1 MPERPLGP
9 ELPGASAW
17 FRRYAPR
24 PDAAVRI
31 VCFGPAGGAPA
42 FYRQWARE
50 AVPED
55 VEVLSVVL
63 PGRERRMAEPGM
75 TRMAD
80 LADALARAVADCLDR
95 PTAFFGHSMGASVAF
110 EVTRRLELQPG
121 PRPVGLVVSGRPS
134 PRRLLENPSPV
145 ADYDDAEIIEY
156 LRSLGGTPD
165 ELLDDPAV
173 RELILPPCRADF
185 QVIGRYAPDLSRPR
199 ITTPVRVLLGDRDP
213 ATPEWDAARW
223 GEVASRVTVA
233 DALPGGHFY
242 LLDHLPT
249 VVGHVLRT
257 LRGEADPS
265 PSGACVAPSS
275 TDPRG
280 TTRPTGPT
288 DSGKER
294 DVVTLAPAY
303 HERRIPLTGDVLS
316 TAAALSET
324 SADAYVLYENRGV
337 VGWAEGEHGT
347 ITVHAD
353 RTTLTV
359 KDSRAGDTT
368 AVFTAEGGVLQ
379 ALDQALAAVP
389 VRGWRTYG
397 WAAFELSYPLHGLP
411 ATPGDAP
418 LALLA
423 VPLREVRLENGSAL
437 LRTLDANELDA
448 LEQRVRSAAALGG
461 AVGSSRRVVADIEN
475 HDADSYKAAVSGA
488 VDEIR
493 AGRLTKVIL
502 SRAVPVDAPI
512 DLPTTYLEG
521 RRGND
526 PARSFLLRLGG
537 WETAGFSPE
546 IVAAVTD
553 AGHVVAQPLAGT
565 RALEGDP
572 EGDRG
577 RRAELYRDE
586 KEVFE
591 HAASVRLVVEELQQ
605 VCTEESVTVDD
616 FMSIKERGSVQHLAS
631 RLSGTLA
638 EGRTAWDAV
647 GALFPAVTAS
657 GIPKAEGCDLIRRA
671 ERGTRGLYSGAVLTV
686 DVDGT
691 VDAALVLRS
700 VYRHEGRTWL
710 RAGAGIV
717 AHSTPERELEETREK
732 LRSVSR
738 FLVPAADTP
747 VEGRPEVSALD
758 EDSAALA
765 R

>member
-1 MPERPLGP
+1 MPEYPLGHGGD
-9 ELPGASAW
+9 GACAW

-24 PDAAVRI
+24 PDAAARI

-42 FYRQWARE
+42 FFRDWAR

-63 PGRERRMAEPGM
+63 PGRERRTAEPAL

-80 LADALARAVADCLDR
+80 LAASLARAVTGCLDR
-95 PTAFFGHSMGASVAF
+95 PTVFFGHSMGASVAF
-110 EVTRRLELQPG
+110 EVTRRLELRPG

-134 PRRLLENPSPV
+134 PRRLLEAPSPV
-145 ADYDDAEIIEY
+145 ADYDDAQIVAY

-165 ELLDDPAV
+165 ELLDDPAIHG
-173 RELILPPCRADF
+173 LILPPCRADF
-185 QVIGRYAPDLSRPR
+185 EVIGRYAPDLRRARLS
-199 ITTPVRVLLGDRDP
+199 TPVRVLRGASDL
-213 ATPEWDAARW
+213 ATPGWDAPRW

-233 DALPGGHFY
+233 EALAGGHFY
-242 LLDHLPT
+242 LLDQLPT
-249 VVGHVLRT
+249 VVDHVLRT

-265 PSGACVAPSS
+265 PSGASAARSS

-280 TTRPTGPT
+280 TARPTGPT
-288 DSGKER
+288 HSGKER

-303 HERRIPLTGDVLS
+303 HERRIPLSGDVLS

-347 ITVHAD
+347 ITVHPD
-353 RTTLTV
+353 RTILTV
-359 KDSRAGDTT
+359 KSSGAATTT
-368 AVFTAEGGVLQ
+368 ALFTAEGGLLK

-389 VRGWRTYG
+389 VRGWRAYG
-397 WAAFELSYPLHGLP
+397 WAAFELSHPLHGLP

-418 LALLA
+418 LAVLA
-423 VPLREVRLENGSAL
+423 VPAREVRLEEGGAL
-437 LRTLDANELDA
+437 LRTLDVSELDV

-461 AVGSSRRVVADIEN
+461 AVGSPRRVAADIDH
-475 HDADSYKAAVSGA
+475 HDAESYKAAVAGA
-488 VDEIR
+488 VEEIR

-502 SRAVPVDAPI
+502 SRAVPVHAPV
-512 DLPTTYLEG
+512 DLPATFVEG

-537 WETAGFSPE
+537 WEAAGFSPE
-546 IVAAVTD
+546 IVAAITED
-553 AGHVVAQPLAGT
+553 GHVVAQPLAGT

-572 EGDRG
+572 EGDAG

-605 VCTEESVTVDD
+605 VCIRETVTVDD

-638 EGRTAWDAV
+638 AGRTAWDAV

-671 ERGTRGLYSGAVLTV
+671 EGGTRGLYSGTVLTV
-686 DVDGT
+686 DADGT

-738 FLVPAADTP
+738 FLVPAAQAP
-747 VEGRPEVSALD
+747 VPRRPEVCAPD
-758 EDSAALA
+758 EESAALA